1 MAWTADNKR
10 FKHNRRVG
18 NRVLTT
24 YLRGSFGAEV
34 AEQVAER
41 RRQREKLKETK
52 AEDSLVDAP
61 LEIVQRALTCI
72 TTASLYARGLHQ
84 HKGQWTK
91 RRGSTP

>member
-24 YLRGSFGAEV
+24 YLPGPFAAEV

-41 RRQREKLKETK
+41 RRQREKLKDTK
-52 AEDSLVDAP
+52 AEDSLVDTP
-61 LEIVQRALTCI
+61 LELVQRALTCI
-72 TTASLYARGLHQ
+72 TTATLVCRGFHQ
-84 HKGQWTK
+84 HKGQWRK
-91 RRGSTP
+91 RHGSTP

>member
-10 FKHNRRVG
+10 FKHSRRVG
-18 NRVLTT
+18 SRVLTT
-24 YLRGSFGAEV
+24 YLRGPVAAEV

-41 RRQREKLKETK
+41 RRQREKLKEIK

-72 TTASLYARGLHQ
+72 TTASLYARGFHQ
-84 HKGQWTK
+84 HKGQWRK
-91 RRGSTP
+91 QHGSTP